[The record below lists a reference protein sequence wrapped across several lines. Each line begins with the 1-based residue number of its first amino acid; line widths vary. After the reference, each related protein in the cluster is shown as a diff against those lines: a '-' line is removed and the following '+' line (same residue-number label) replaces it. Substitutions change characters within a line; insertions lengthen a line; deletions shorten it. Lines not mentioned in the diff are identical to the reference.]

1 MILRQ
6 QIYVVLPRRRGTR
19 IRCDDYWRWLR
30 STMGWTERRRRGL
43 AAWIASRCE
52 TGRIASMNMAPL
64 ALSMSNQR
72 GVGRSCRW
80 SNKRHGVVRWRC
92 VDLQRVLG
100 AQFGVD
106 LSTVAIGRQL
116 KRLGFSHI
124 SARPLHPAQDA
135 QAITA
140 FKKTSPLWSQ
150 RL

>member
-43 AAWIASRCE
+43 AAWIARRCE

-80 SNKRHGVVRWRC
+80 SNKRHCGSWWRPALIRRSMAWSAGEAWTWGPVRRRS
-92 VDLQRVLG
+92 VDSRYW
-100 AQFGVD
+100 
-106 LSTVAIGRQL
+106 S
-116 KRLGFSHI
+116 
-124 SARPLHPAQDA
+124 PAQA
-135 QAITA
+135 AWLLA
-140 FKKTSPLWSQ
+140 YQ
-150 RL
+150 RPPAAPRTGCAGDHGF